1 MTSRYLHKLLAVALL
16 ASAACASGPPIPHQ
30 PDVVDAT
37 LPAPADQVR
46 MAVIQVLTDGGY
58 EVEEVEKEDDAVEQ
72 KNDHTLTTG
81 YREEIRSPWDWLLRR
96 RFGTGRS
103 RVDAL
108 VTPSDDQNTRLRL
121 HVLYE
126 GKDGIFTRWE
136 ESPTAL
142 PQSAENQLRLIKTA
156 LHIL

>member
-1 MTSRYLHKLLAVALL
+1 MTSQRLRILAACSLL
-16 ASAACASGPPIPHQ
+16 ASAACAGPPIPHE
-30 PDVVDAT
+30 PDVIDVT

-46 MAVIQVLTDGGY
+46 SAVVQVLTEGGY
-58 EVEEVEKEDDAVEQ
+58 EVEQDNEQ
-72 KNDHTLTTG
+72 NLKTG
-81 YREEIRSPWDWLLRR
+81 YREEIRSPWDGLLRW

-103 RVDAL
+103 RVDAV
-108 VTPSDDQNTRLRL
+108 VTIADEQSSRLRL

-126 GKDGIFTRWE
+126 GKDGLFTRWE

-142 PQSAENQLRLIKTA
+142 PQSAENQLRLIKNA

>member
-1 MTSRYLHKLLAVALL
+1 VTSRCLRFLAVLSLL
-16 ASAACASGPPIPHQ
+16 ASAACAGPPIPHA
-30 PDVVDAT
+30 PDIVDVTLAT
-37 LPAPADQVR
+37 SADHVR
-46 MAVIQVLTDGGY
+46 IAVIQVLTDGGY
-58 EVEEVEKEDDAVEQ
+58 EVEQTDDQ
-72 KNDHTLTTG
+72 NLTTG
-81 YREEIRSPWDWLLRR
+81 YREEIRGPWDGLLGW

-108 VTPSDDQNTRLRL
+108 VTAADEQSTRLRL

-126 GKDGIFTRWE
+126 GKDGLFTRWE

-142 PQSAENQLRLIKTA
+142 PQSAENQVRLIKNA

>member
-1 MTSRYLHKLLAVALL
+1 MTSHSLRFLAVLSLL
-16 ASAACASGPPIPHQ
+16 ASTACAGPPIPHE
-30 PDVVDAT
+30 PDVIDVT

-46 MAVIQVLTDGGY
+46 TAVIQVLTDGGY
-58 EVEEVEKEDDAVEQ
+58 EVEQEDDQ
-72 KNDHTLTTG
+72 NLRTG
-81 YREEIRSPWDWLLRR
+81 YREETSGPWDGLLRW

-103 RVDAL
+103 RVNAV
-108 VTPSDDQNTRLRL
+108 VTAADEQSTRLRL

-126 GKDGIFTRWE
+126 GKDGLFTRWE

-142 PQSAENQLRLIKTA
+142 PQSAENQLRLIRNA